1 MRYLD
6 FTRPLKTKEERMQ
19 DYNKEYRK
27 KHSNEI
33 MCRCGGIYKSIS
45 KYTHLKSQ
53 KHLDFIKND
62 KPVVEMLNEV

>member
-1 MRYLD
+1 
-6 FTRPLKTKEERMQ
+6 MQ